1 MKNVFY
7 SGHLDKRR
15 ERTSDKKYVP
25 PKNEVKS
32 VAVLQCCNAFLT
44 KLLKMKKKSRVSFFL
59 YNNTSYLDTSAPRY
73 FRVVNRLQHSFDSF
87 QLSTPCARCFPRTL
101 LPCCARWP
109 VRAGSSVFAAR
120 TRWQKVVFGDLFD
133 VVQKFQ
139 SCNLLQPV

>member
-44 KLLKMKKKSRVSFFL
+44 KLLKMKKKSPEVGLGEKKKNKSI
-59 YNNTSYLDTSAPRY
+59 S
-73 FRVVNRLQHSFDSF
+73 
-87 QLSTPCARCFPRTL
+87 
-101 LPCCARWP
+101 
-109 VRAGSSVFAAR
+109 
-120 TRWQKVVFGDLFD
+120 
-133 VVQKFQ
+133 
-139 SCNLLQPV
+139 